1 MIPIKNESAWQ
12 GTSHCMPCGLRK
24 LGLFADLT
32 EEDFAHFHAPIDDFR
47 YTTGRKIYA
56 ERGAAAGVFTVRSGL
71 VKLMRVT
78 PDGRERVTRI
88 VRPGDIAGLE
98 ALATG
103 TYDSDAVAL
112 TDTALCR
119 IPLEVI
125 HRLAQHSPRLHMRL
139 MQKWQQALK
148 STDDWLADVNFG
160 PARQRV
166 RQFVLK
172 MRDDADPTVTILFSR
187 EEMGAMMDLKHETV
201 SREVSLL
208 VKEGALLPLD
218 RSGRSYRLV
227 DSQIWSRHE
236 FT

>member
-1 MIPIKNESAWQ
+1 MISIRNESAWK
-12 GTSHCMPCGLRK
+12 GTSNCMQCPLR
-24 LGLFADLT
+24 GMDLFADFT
-32 EEDFAHFHAPIDDFR
+32 HEDFAHIHAPIDE
-47 YTTGRKIYA
+47 YQYGAGQLLYA
-56 ERGAAAGVFTVRSGL
+56 EGAEAAGIYTVRSGL

-78 PDGRERVTRI
+78 TDGRERVTRI

-103 TYDSDAVAL
+103 RYDSDAMAL

-119 IPLEVI
+119 IPLEVV
-125 HRLAQHSPRLHMRL
+125 HRLAHSSPRLYGRL

-148 STDDWLADVNFG
+148 STDDWLTDVSFG

-166 RQFVLK
+166 RQFMLK
-172 MRDDADPTVTILFSR
+172 MRNEVDSTVTILFSR

-208 VKEGALLPLD
+208 VKEGVLLPLD
-218 RSGRSYRLV
+218 KRGRSYKLV
-227 DSQIWSRHE
+227 ESQLNA
-236 FT
+236 

>member
-1 MIPIKNESAWQ
+1 MITIRTESAWQ
-12 GTSHCMPCGLRK
+12 GTTNCIQCGVRK

-32 EEDFAHFHAPIDDFR
+32 EEDFTHFHAPIDDFR
-47 YTTGRKIYA
+47 YPTGRKIYA
-56 ERGAAAGVFTVRSGL
+56 ERGAAAGIFTVRYGL

-88 VRPGDIAGLE
+88 VRPGDVAGLE

-103 TYDSDAVAL
+103 TYDTDAVAL

-119 IPLEVI
+119 IPLQVVN
-125 HRLAQHSPRLHMRL
+125 RLAQRSPRLHARL

-160 PARQRV
+160 TARQRV

-172 MRDDADPTVTILFSR
+172 MRDDTDPTVTNLFSR

-218 RSGRSYRLV
+218 KCGRSYKVLNL
-227 DSQIWSRHE
+227 
-236 FT
+236 

>member
-12 GTSHCMPCGLRK
+12 GTSHCMSCGLRK

-32 EEDFAHFHAPIDDFR
+32 EEDFAHFHAPIDDFH
-47 YTTGRKIYA
+47 YATGRKIYA
-56 ERGAAAGVFTVRSGL
+56 ERGAAAGIFMVRSGL

-103 TYDSDAVAL
+103 SYDSDAVAL

-119 IPLEVI
+119 IPLEVV
-125 HRLAQHSPRLHMRL
+125 HRLAQHSPRLHTRL

-148 STDDWLADVNFG
+148 STDDWLA
-160 PARQRV
+160 
-166 RQFVLK
+166 
-172 MRDDADPTVTILFSR
+172 DADPTVTILFSR

-201 SREVSLL
+201 SREVGLL

-227 DSQIWSRHE
+227 NPQLHA
-236 FT
+236 